1 MLARRLPRRALPA
14 VVAFAA
20 IAGCGLLASPKPDKT
35 RFYTLATPAPEGGRG
50 GSSSLAVG
58 LGPNT
63 WPGYL
68 DRPQLVI
75 RLDEERIVLAPSER
89 WAEPLRT
96 QFERGLS
103 YHLMNVL
110 GTDDVVV
117 FPWWPARRVDV
128 IVEVNV
134 RAFEAASDG
143 FAHLDALWTVKEA
156 HRDNALQ
163 TGQRSVREPISPG
176 GTEQAVAALGRALG
190 QLGDA
195 IADDVRRESR

>member
-1 MLARRLPRRALPA
+1 MLAGQPIRRTLATWLAL
-14 VVAFAA
+14 AA
-20 IAGCGLLASPKPDKT
+20 LAGCGLLGSPKPDTT
-35 RFYTLATPAPEGGRG
+35 RFYTLATPTPEGGRG
-50 GSSSLAVG
+50 NGSLAIG

-68 DRPQLVI
+68 DRPQLVT
-75 RLDEERIVLAPSER
+75 RLDEERVVLAPSDR

-103 YHLMNVL
+103 YHLMSVL

-117 FPWWPARRVDV
+117 FPWWPGRRIDV

-156 HRDNALQ
+156 HHDKALQ
-163 TGQRSVREPISPG
+163 NGQRSIREPISPG

-195 IADDVRRESR
+195 IADDVRREAP

>member
-1 MLARRLPRRALPA
+1 MLAGRPIRRTLPLGLAL
-14 VVAFAA
+14 AA
-20 IAGCGLLASPKPDKT
+20 ITACGGLLAKPRPDNT

-50 GSSSLAVG
+50 DSSLAVG

-68 DRPQLVI
+68 DRPQLVT
-75 RLDEERIVLAPSER
+75 RVDEERIVLAPADR

-117 FPWWPARRVDV
+117 FPWWPTRRIDV

-134 RAFEAASDG
+134 RAFEASADG
-143 FAHLDALWTVKEA
+143 FAHAEVLWTVKET
-156 HRDNALQ
+156 HHDKALR
-163 TGQRSVREPISPG
+163 TGQRSIREPISPG
-176 GTEQAVAALGRALG
+176 GPEQAVAALGRALG
-190 QLGDA
+190 QIGEA
-195 IADDVRRESR
+195 IADDVRREAP

>member
-1 MLARRLPRRALPA
+1 MLARRLPRGTLPV
-14 VVAFAA
+14 VVALAA
-20 IAGCGLLASPKPDKT
+20 IAGCGLLASPRPDNT
-35 RFYTLATPAPEGGRG
+35 RFYTLATPAPEGGRD
-50 GSSSLAVG
+50 SSSLAVG

-68 DRPQLVI
+68 DRPQLVT
-75 RLDEERIVLAPSER
+75 RLDDERILLAASER

-103 YHLMNVL
+103 YHLMSVL

-117 FPWWPARRVDV
+117 FPWWPARHIDV

-156 HRDNALQ
+156 HRDKALQ
-163 TGQRSVREPISPG
+163 AGQRSIREPISPG